1 MNFRNLNL
9 VLSVLAVS
17 ALSVPAQAYEPKKDW
32 PCIQVKVPELSPAMM
47 WAGPELSGPAVEW
60 SKSPNAA
67 ATARKLIVRRYGEE
81 QVAQFVADFAKQL
94 AGDERQVEMTRL
106 FAASFDLVAAERREV
121 IAGIERFTKRQR
133 ELADN
138 VRKTRAELEV
148 SLKNQDPSDKQ
159 LAERREIEER
169 LNWQTRIF
177 DDREKSTRFVCEVP
191 TLLEKRLFLI
201 AREVANN
208 IDG

>member
-1 MNFRNLNL
+1 MKFRGLNL
-9 VLSVLAVS
+9 VSSVLVVS

-32 PCIQVKVPELSPAMM
+32 PCVQVKVPELSPAMM
-47 WAGPELSGPAVEW
+47 WAGPELTGPAEEW
-60 SKSPNAA
+60 RKSPNAG
-67 ATARKLIVRRYGEE
+67 ATAKKLIVRRYDEA
-81 QVAQFVADFAKQL
+81 QVAAFIAAFSKQL
-94 AGDERQVEMTRL
+94 SRDERQVEMTRL
-106 FAASFDLVAAERREV
+106 FAASFDLVAAERRDV

-138 VRKTRAELEV
+138 VRKTRAELEA
-148 SLKNQDPSDKQ
+148 SLKNQDPSEQQ

-201 AREVANN
+201 AREIANN

>member
-1 MNFRNLNL
+1 MKYHGLSL
-9 VLSVLAVS
+9 VFG
-17 ALSVPAQAYEPKKDW
+17 ALVASTLLVPAQAYEPKKDW
-32 PCIQVKVPELSPAMM
+32 PCVQVKVPELSPAMM
-47 WAGPELSGPAVEW
+47 WAGPELTGPAAEW
-60 SKSPNAA
+60 RKSPNAGT
-67 ATARKLIVRRYGEE
+67 TAKKLVVRRYGED
-81 QVAQFVADFAKQL
+81 QVAQFIAAFAKQL
-94 AGDERQVEMTRL
+94 NRDERQVEMTRL
-106 FAASFDLVAAERREV
+106 FAASFDLVAAERRDI

-138 VRKTRAELEV
+138 VRKTRAELEA
-148 SLKNQDPSDKQ
+148 SLKNQDPSDQQ

-201 AREVANN
+201 AREIANN

>member
-1 MNFRNLNL
+1 MKFHGLNL
-9 VLSVLAVS
+9 ILSVLVAS
-17 ALSVPAQAYEPKKDW
+17 AFSAPAQAYEPKKDW

-47 WAGPELSGPAVEW
+47 WAGPELSGPAADW
-60 SKSPNAA
+60 RKSPNAA
-67 ATARKLIVRRYGEE
+67 ATAKKLIVRRYDEA
-81 QVAQFVADFAKQL
+81 QVAQFIAAFAKSL
-94 AGDERQVEMTRL
+94 SGDERQVEMTRL
-106 FAASFDLVAAERREV
+106 FAASFDLVAAERRDI

-138 VRKTRAELEV
+138 VRKTRAELEA
-148 SLKNQDPSDKQ
+148 SLKNQNPSDKQ

-201 AREVANN
+201 AREIANN

>member
-1 MNFRNLNL
+1 MKFRGLNL
-9 VLSVLAVS
+9 VSSVLVVS
-17 ALSVPAQAYEPKKDW
+17 ALSVPAQAYEPKKNW
-32 PCIQVKVPELSPAMM
+32 PCVQVKVPELSPAMM
-47 WAGPELSGPAVEW
+47 WAGPELTGPAAEW
-60 SKSPNAA
+60 RKSPNAG
-67 ATARKLIVRRYGEE
+67 ATAKKLVVRRYDEA
-81 QVAQFVADFAKQL
+81 QVAAFIAAFSKQL
-94 AGDERQVEMTRL
+94 SRDERPVEMTRL
-106 FAASFDLVAAERREV
+106 FAASFDLVAAERRDI

-138 VRKTRAELEV
+138 VRKTRAELEA
-148 SLKNQDPSDKQ
+148 SLKNQDPSEQQ

-201 AREVANN
+201 AREIANN

>member
-1 MNFRNLNL
+1 MKIRGKCL
-9 VLSVLAVS
+9 VLSVLAAF
-17 ALSVPAQAYEPKKDW
+17 ALSVPAQAYEPKKNW
-32 PCIQVKVPELSPAMM
+32 PCVQVKVPELSPAMM
-47 WAGPELSGPAVEW
+47 WAGPELTGSAAEW
-60 SKSPNAA
+60 RKSPKAGS
-67 ATARKLIVRRYGEE
+67 TAKKLIIRRYSEE
-81 QVAQFVADFAKQL
+81 QVAEFVATFATQL
-94 AGDERQVEMTRL
+94 GGDERQVEMTRL
-106 FAASFDLVAAERREV
+106 FAASFDLVAAERRDI

-133 ELADN
+133 ELADT

-148 SLKNQDPSDKQ
+148 SLKNQNPSDQQ
-159 LAERREIEER
+159 LAARREIEER

-201 AREVANN
+201 AREIANN

>member
-1 MNFRNLNL
+1 MKFRGLNL
-9 VLSVLAVS
+9 VSSVLVVW

-32 PCIQVKVPELSPAMM
+32 PCVQVKVPELSPAMM
-47 WAGPELSGPAVEW
+47 WAGPELTGPAADW
-60 SKSPNAA
+60 RKSPNAGT
-67 ATARKLIVRRYGEE
+67 TARKLIVRRYSEE
-81 QVAQFVADFAKQL
+81 QVAQFIATFAKQL
-94 AGDERQVEMTRL
+94 EKNERPVEMTRL
-106 FAASFDLVAAERREV
+106 FAASFDLVAAERRDI

-138 VRKTRAELEV
+138 VRKTRAELEA
-148 SLKNQDPSDKQ
+148 SLKNQDPSDQQ

-201 AREVANN
+201 AREIANN

>member
-1 MNFRNLNL
+1 MKFPGLAI
-9 VLSVLAVS
+9 VLSGLAIS
-17 ALSVPAQAYEPKKDW
+17 ASSMSAHAYEPKKDW
-32 PCIQVKVPELSPAMM
+32 PCVQVKVPELSPAMM
-47 WAGPELSGPAVEW
+47 WAGPELSGPAADW
-60 SKSPNAA
+60 RKSPNAGT
-67 ATARKLIVRRYGEE
+67 TARKLIIRRYREE
-81 QVAQFVADFAKQL
+81 QVAQFIATFAKQL
-94 AGDERQVEMTRL
+94 DKNERPVEMTRL
-106 FAASFDLVAAERREV
+106 FAASFDLVAAERRDI

-138 VRKTRAELEV
+138 VRKTRAELEA
-148 SLKNQDPSDKQ
+148 SLKNQDPSEQQ

-201 AREVANN
+201 AREIANN
-208 IDG
+208 IEG

>member
-1 MNFRNLNL
+1 MKFHGLKL
-9 VLSVLAVS
+9 VLSGLAAA
-17 ALSVPAQAYEPKKDW
+17 ALSGPAQAYEPKKDW
-32 PCIQVKVPELSPAMM
+32 PCVQVKVPELSPAMM
-47 WAGPELSGPAVEW
+47 WAGPELSGSAADW
-60 SKSPNAA
+60 RKSPKAGT
-67 ATARKLIVRRYGEE
+67 TAKKLIVRRYSEE
-81 QVAQFVADFAKQL
+81 QVAEFVAGFAGQL
-94 AGDERQVEMTRL
+94 GGDERQVEMTRL
-106 FAASFDLVAAERREV
+106 FAASFDLVAAERRDV
-121 IAGIERFTKRQR
+121 ISGIERFTKRQR

-138 VRKTRAELEV
+138 VRKTRSELEV

-201 AREVANN
+201 AREIANN

>member
-1 MNFRNLNL
+1 MKFRGLNL
-9 VLSVLAVS
+9 VSSVLVVA
-17 ALSVPAQAYEPKKDW
+17 ALSVPAQAYEPKKNW
-32 PCIQVKVPELSPAMM
+32 PCVQVKVPELSPAMM
-47 WAGPELSGPAVEW
+47 WAGPELTGPAAEW
-60 SKSPNAA
+60 RKSPNAG
-67 ATARKLIVRRYGEE
+67 ATAKKLVVRRYDEA
-81 QVAQFVADFAKQL
+81 QVAAFIAAFSKQL
-94 AGDERQVEMTRL
+94 SRDERPVEMTRL
-106 FAASFDLVAAERREV
+106 FAASFDLVAAERRDI

-138 VRKTRAELEV
+138 VRKTRAELEA
-148 SLKNQDPSDKQ
+148 SLKNQDPSEQQ

-201 AREVANN
+201 AREIANN

>member
-1 MNFRNLNL
+1 MKHHGLSL
-9 VLSVLAVS
+9 VLSVVVAS
-17 ALSVPAQAYEPKKDW
+17 AMLVPAQAYEPKKDW
-32 PCIQVKVPELSPAMM
+32 PCVQVKVPELSPAMM
-47 WAGPELSGPAVEW
+47 WAGPELTGPSAEW
-60 SKSPNAA
+60 RKSPKAGT
-67 ATARKLIVRRYGEE
+67 TARKLIIRRYSEE
-81 QVAQFVADFAKQL
+81 QVAQFIAAFAKQL
-94 AGDERQVEMTRL
+94 SRDERQVEMTRL
-106 FAASFDLVAAERREV
+106 FAASFNLVAAERRDI

-133 ELADN
+133 QLADN
-138 VRKTRAELEV
+138 VRKTRAELEA
-148 SLKNQDPSDKQ
+148 SLKHQDPSEQQ

-201 AREVANN
+201 AREIANN

>member
-1 MNFRNLNL
+1 MKFRGFGLIFSVFAAA
-9 VLSVLAVS
+9 VLSH
-17 ALSVPAQAYEPKKDW
+17 PAQAYEPKKDW
-32 PCIQVKVPELSPAMM
+32 PCVQVKVPDLSPAMM
-47 WAGPELSGPAVEW
+47 WAGPELTGPAADW
-60 SKSPNAA
+60 RQSPKAGTMA
-67 ATARKLIVRRYGEE
+67 KKLIIRRYSEE
-81 QVAQFVADFAKQL
+81 QVAEFVAAFAKQVDR
-94 AGDERQVEMTRL
+94 DERQVEMTRL
-106 FAASFDLVAAERREV
+106 FAASFDLVAAERRDI

-138 VRKTRAELEV
+138 VRKTRAELEA
-148 SLKNQDPSDKQ
+148 SLKNQDLTDEQ
-159 LAERREIEER
+159 LAQRREIEVR

-201 AREVANN
+201 AREIANN

>member
-1 MNFRNLNL
+1 MKFRDLNL
-9 VLSVLAVS
+9 VLGVLAVS
-17 ALSVPAQAYEPKKDW
+17 ALPVPAQAYEPKKDW

-47 WAGPELSGPAVEW
+47 WAGPELSGPAAEW
-60 SKSPNAA
+60 RKSPNAA
-67 ATARKLIVRRYGEE
+67 ATAKKLIVRRYSEE
-81 QVAQFVADFAKQL
+81 QVTQFVADFAKQL
-94 AGDERQVEMTRL
+94 TGEERQVEMTRL
-106 FAASFDLVAAERREV
+106 FAASFDLVAAERRDV

-138 VRKTRAELEV
+138 VRKTRTELEA
-148 SLKNQDPSDKQ
+148 SLKNQDPSDQQ

-208 IDG
+208 IGG

>member
-1 MNFRNLNL
+1 MKLCRLNL
-9 VLSVLAVS
+9 VLGVLAVS
-17 ALSVPAQAYEPKKDW
+17 MLSVPAPAYEPKKNW
-32 PCIQVKVPELSPAMM
+32 PCVQVKVPELSPAMM
-47 WAGPELSGPAVEW
+47 WAGPELTGPAAEW
-60 SKSPNAA
+60 RKSPNAGT
-67 ATARKLIVRRYGEE
+67 TAKKLVVRRYDEA
-81 QVAQFVADFAKQL
+81 QVAQFIAAFAEQL
-94 AGDERQVEMTRL
+94 SRDERQVEMTRL
-106 FAASFDLVAAERREV
+106 FAASFDLVAAERRDV
-121 IAGIERFTKRQR
+121 MAGIERFTKRQK

-138 VRKTRAELEV
+138 VRKTRAELEA
-148 SLKNQDPSDKQ
+148 SLKHQDPSDQQ

-201 AREVANN
+201 AREIANN

>member
-1 MNFRNLNL
+1 MKFRGLNL
-9 VLSVLAVS
+9 VLGILAAS

-32 PCIQVKVPELSPAMM
+32 PCVQVKVPEMSPAMM
-47 WAGPELSGPAVEW
+47 WSGPELTGPAGEW
-60 SKSPNAA
+60 RKSPNAGI
-67 ATARKLIVRRYGEE
+67 TAKKLVVRRYGEE
-81 QVAQFVADFAKQL
+81 QVAQFIAAFAKQL
-94 AGDERQVEMTRL
+94 SRDERQIEMTRL
-106 FAASFDLVAAERREV
+106 FAASFDLVAAERRDI

-138 VRKTRAELEV
+138 VRKTRAELEA
-148 SLKNQDPSDKQ
+148 SLKHQNPSDQQ
-159 LAERREIEER
+159 LSERREIEER

-201 AREVANN
+201 AREIASN

>member
-1 MNFRNLNL
+1 M
-9 VLSVLAVS
+9 A
-17 ALSVPAQAYEPKKDW
+17 K
-32 PCIQVKVPELSPAMM
+32 
-47 WAGPELSGPAVEW
+47 
-60 SKSPNAA
+60 
-67 ATARKLIVRRYGEE
+67 KLIVRRYSEE
-81 QVAQFVADFAKQL
+81 QVAEFVAAFAKQV
-94 AGDERQVEMTRL
+94 DQDKRQVEMTRL
-106 FAASFDLVAAERREV
+106 FAASFDLVAAERRDI

-138 VRKTRAELEV
+138 VRKTRAELEA
-148 SLKNQDPSDKQ
+148 SLKLQDPSDEQ
-159 LAERREIEER
+159 LAKRREIEER

-201 AREVANN
+201 AREIANN

>member
-1 MNFRNLNL
+1 MKFRGLNL
-9 VLSVLAVS
+9 VFGILAAS

-32 PCIQVKVPELSPAMM
+32 PCVQVKVPELSPAMM
-47 WAGPELSGPAVEW
+47 WAGPELTGPAAEW
-60 SKSPNAA
+60 RKSPNAG
-67 ATARKLIVRRYGEE
+67 ATAKKLVVRRYDEA
-81 QVAQFVADFAKQL
+81 QVAAFIAAFAKQL
-94 AGDERQVEMTRL
+94 SRDQRPVEMARL
-106 FAASFDLVAAERREV
+106 FAASFDLVAGERRDI

-138 VRKTRAELEV
+138 VRKTRAELEA
-148 SLKNQDPSDKQ
+148 SLKNQDPSDQQ
-159 LAERREIEER
+159 LIERREIEER

-191 TLLEKRLFLI
+191 TLLEKRLFHI
-201 AREVANN
+201 AREIANN